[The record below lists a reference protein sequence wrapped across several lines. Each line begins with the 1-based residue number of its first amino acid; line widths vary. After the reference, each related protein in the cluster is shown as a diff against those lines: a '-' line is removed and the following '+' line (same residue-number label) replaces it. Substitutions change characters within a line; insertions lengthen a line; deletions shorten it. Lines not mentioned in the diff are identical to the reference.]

1 MKTNTEQDHSDIHF
15 STTFWIL
22 CLIVMIYI
30 GVTLKNTH
38 PIAQE
43 NNLIGTHDIVNNG
56 TLTQ

>member
-30 GVTLKNTH
+30 GVTLKNTQ
-38 PIAQE
+38 PKEQSVA
-43 NNLIGTHDIVNNG
+43 LISSNAAIQSGT
-56 TLTQ
+56 Q

>member
-30 GVTLKNTH
+30 GVTLKNPQTKE
-38 PIAQE
+38 QSVT
-43 NNLIGTHDIVNNG
+43 LISSNAAIQSGT
-56 TLTQ
+56 Q